1 MDPDYEG
8 GITKVTRDT
17 RGNGVSDVNHVTGS
31 IVNLSDYRSLS
42 WVGRRW
48 IG

>member
-1 MDPDYEG
+1 MDPDNEG
-8 GITKVTRDT
+8 GVAKVTRDT

-31 IVNLSDYRSLS
+31 IANLSDNRGLS
-42 WVGRRW
+42 WVSRRW